1 MKCTVRIPKNNRHMI
16 TIPIEVWDGEK
27 LEDGD
32 LIECDIKKVKK

>member
-1 MKCTVRIPKNNRHMI
+1 MI

-27 LEDGD
+27 LEDAD